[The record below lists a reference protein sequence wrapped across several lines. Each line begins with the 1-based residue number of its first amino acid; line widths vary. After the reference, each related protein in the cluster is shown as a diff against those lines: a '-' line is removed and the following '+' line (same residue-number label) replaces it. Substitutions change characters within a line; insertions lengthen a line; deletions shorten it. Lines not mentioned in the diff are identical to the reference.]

1 MQLRSFAN
9 HANNENGRLTAPV
22 ITRPLMTVAQP
33 SRTTLADLIP
43 LIEQANLS
51 PIQKRDQISAV
62 KTTARLLGATPAE
75 IDADPI
81 RLRKRLETI
90 APQALGLSRGRW
102 NNIRSLVG
110 KALAL
115 ARPVLPGRQTARLLP
130 EWKALF
136 APLSRNRAASLLAM
150 ARYFSVRNVRPDE
163 VRLAD
168 LETYHQAI
176 LNDRLRAKPEQTW
189 DMIVWTWNACRR
201 EIAGWPDVEIPRSI
215 RREIYVLPWSDFPAS
230 LKADVDA
237 FLVRLS
243 GADLSEDGPSRPAR
257 AATLKTR
264 EYQLRVGAS
273 ALVHK
278 GVDAESICS
287 LADIVNLERFK
298 LILRF
303 LLDRHEGQTSPQVA
317 QMAAFLKGV
326 AKHWAKAD
334 DLALLQMQ
342 KVASRLS
349 TGRRGLTSKNRE
361 RLRPFDDAKMVALF
375 LDLPQRIRREV
386 EKDPRPPKRK
396 AVDAQSAAAI
406 GLLQAVP
413 LRLGNLSRLDMRKN
427 LIARGKRVYLV
438 VPEGDTKNNEPV
450 DFELP
455 AETVDIVAW
464 YIRDYRPHLVRA
476 PTDAL
481 FPGEGSGPK
490 AAYGLGPQIKAAVF
504 RFTGLKVNTHLFRH
518 AGAKIF
524 LDQRPGQ
531 YEVVRQVLRHR
542 SIETTTSFYAGA
554 ETRSAGQHYAAV
566 INRLREELNQARA
579 APRVKGAGRSRTAKT
594 IGDPA

>member
-1 MQLRSFAN
+1 
-9 HANNENGRLTAPV
+9 
-22 ITRPLMTVAQP
+22 MTVAQS

-90 APQALGLSRGRW
+90 APQAVGLSRGRW

-115 ARPVLPGRQTARLLP
+115 ARTVLPGRQTARLLP

-201 EIAGWPDVEIPRSI
+201 EIAGWPDVELPRSI

-237 FLVRLS
+237 YLVRLS

-257 AATLKTR
+257 EATLKTR

-342 KVASRLS
+342 KVASRLA
-349 TGRRGLTSKNRE
+349 TGRGGLTVKNRE

-406 GLLQAVP
+406 ALLQAVP

-464 YIRDYRPHLVRA
+464 YIRDNRPHLVRA

-566 INRLREELNQARA
+566 INRLREELNQTRA
-579 APRVKGAGRSRTAKT
+579 ATRVKGAGRSRTART
-594 IGDPA
+594 GGDPV